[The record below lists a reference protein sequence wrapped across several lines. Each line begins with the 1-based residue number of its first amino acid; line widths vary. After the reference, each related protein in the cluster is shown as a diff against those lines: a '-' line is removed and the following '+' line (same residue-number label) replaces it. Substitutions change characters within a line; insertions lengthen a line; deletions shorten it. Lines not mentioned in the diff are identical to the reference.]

1 MHYETRSEYQ
11 ERVNSMRSKLISNT
25 SKPKT
30 RGIQLRTWGIQ
41 SRTRGIQSRTTQSQ
55 EQIAPS
61 YDEDTDT
68 LKIMF
73 TNNYVHT
80 IMYRVV
86 IDVWLIA
93 DETGKTVGIS
103 IDNASSKDHD
113 FIVEIKDII
122 NLTEE
127 QLGYLCSMFE

>member
-11 ERVNSMRSKLISNT
+11 ERVNSLRSKLISNT

-30 RGIQLRTWGIQ
+30 WGIQL
-41 SRTRGIQSRTTQSQ
+41 RTRGIQSRTTQSQ

>member
-11 ERVNSMRSKLISNT
+11 ERVNSLRSKLISNT
-25 SKPKT
+25 SKPK
-30 RGIQLRTWGIQ
+30 
-41 SRTRGIQSRTTQSQ
+41 TRGIQSRTTQSQ

>member
-41 SRTRGIQSRTTQSQ
+41 SRTTQSQ
-55 EQIAPS
+55 EQTAPS

>member
-11 ERVNSMRSKLISNT
+11 ERVNSLRSKLISNT

-30 RGIQLRTWGIQ
+30 RWIQ
-41 SRTRGIQSRTTQSQ
+41 SRTWGIQSRTTQSQ

-80 IMYRVV
+80 IMYRAV

>member
-1 MHYETRSEYQ
+1 
-11 ERVNSMRSKLISNT
+11 MRSKLISNT